1 MGQRKRS
8 GGVCGGFFL
17 CLLRLFLSFLLG
29 QDDGLNL
36 LDSFFGLRF
45 SYGDECL
52 GSFCLRLSSV
62 SLTFSFLFERYFF
75 LYVRARVCCQVCGS
89 GMDTGM
95 WGRALFSN
103 VCA

>member
-1 MGQRKRS
+1 MS

-62 SLTFSFLFERYFF
+62 SLSFSFLFERYIF
-75 LYVRARVCCQVCGS
+75 LYVRARG
-89 GMDTGM
+89 G
-95 WGRALFSN
+95 GRGGGAGGGAGRGAGGGGRG
-103 VCA
+103 VV